1 MADEEELG
9 EVSQDDIDAMV
20 SGTGGGA
27 AEDGAEAQPAEDEA
41 AGLLS
46 QADIDA
52 AMGGGSPEDAGSGEL
67 SQADIDAAMGGGS
80 AEDAGS
86 GESNQADIDSA
97 LAGAVAEGAETGSPE
112 PSEDSRMDSAG
123 NPFDDIAAAM
133 ADAIQSGTADAPAV
147 PMAPAASAA
156 GDAPA
161 PTGLPGAPPEAAD
174 MPDFAS
180 LESELG
186 AESQIDL
193 LEDVELDVKIELGRT
208 RMMIE
213 DVLRLDDG
221 SVLELDKLAGDPV
234 DVLVNDRLV
243 ARGEVLVLNDNF
255 CVRVN
260 EIISQKGE
268 AIRS

>member
-1 MADEEELG
+1 MADEEELTG
-9 EVSQDDIDAMV
+9 GMSQDDIDAMV
-20 SGTGGGA
+20 SGAGEDA
-27 AEDGAEAQPAEDEA
+27 ADDGAGAQSAEDEA
-41 AGLLS
+41 EGLLS

-52 AMGGGSPEDAGSGEL
+52 AMGGGASEDSDSGEL
-67 SQADIDAAMGGGS
+67 SQADVDAALTG
-80 AEDAGS
+80 
-86 GESNQADIDSA
+86 A
-97 LAGAVAEGAETGSPE
+97 LAEGSEAGTPE
-112 PSEDSRMDSAG
+112 PSEDSRVDSAG

-133 ADAIQSGTADAPAV
+133 ADAIQSDTADAPAA
-147 PMAPAASAA
+147 PTAPAESAA
-156 GDAPA
+156 SDAPA
-161 PTGLPGAPPEAAD
+161 PVNLGGASPDAAD

-180 LESELG
+180 LASELG

-221 SVLELDKLAGDPV
+221 SVVELDKLAGDPV